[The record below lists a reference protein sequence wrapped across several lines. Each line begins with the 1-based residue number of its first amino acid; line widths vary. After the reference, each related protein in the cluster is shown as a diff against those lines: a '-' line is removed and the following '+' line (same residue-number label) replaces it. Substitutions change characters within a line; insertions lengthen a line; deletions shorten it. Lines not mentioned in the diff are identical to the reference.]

1 MVMGVVNNMS
11 VDKSNKIDIEVKKIH
26 ADIKNANL
34 ALRVRMHDIQTELTE
49 WDVLGGLEDGKSN
62 GNGFM
67 HKD

>member
-1 MVMGVVNNMS
+1 M
-11 VDKSNKIDIEVKKIH
+11 DKSRKIDIEVKKIH
-26 ADIKNANL
+26 TEIKKSSL
-34 ALRVRMHDIQTELTE
+34 VLRERIRDIQTELTE

>member
-1 MVMGVVNNMS
+1 MGI
-11 VDKSNKIDIEVKKIH
+11 DKSKKIDIEVNKIH
-26 ADIKNANL
+26 TEIKKSSL
-34 ALRVRMHDIQTELTE
+34 VLRERMRDIQTELTE